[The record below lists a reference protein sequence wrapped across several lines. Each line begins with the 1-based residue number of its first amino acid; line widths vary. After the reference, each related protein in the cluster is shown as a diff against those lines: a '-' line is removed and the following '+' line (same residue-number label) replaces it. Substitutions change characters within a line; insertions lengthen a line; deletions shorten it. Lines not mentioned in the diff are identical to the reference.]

1 MHFSVTYIAHL
12 EDNNTPYGM
21 HGIQNTHTP
30 PTLHTVLNTIIIF
43 CSDI

>member
-21 HGIQNTHTP
+21 HGIQSIHTAY
-30 PTLHTVLNTIIIF
+30 TTVLNTIIIF